1 LPAYVAGN
9 HEIGIRC
16 FSLPENGA
24 SVNKD
29 VVRRVLASDYRP
41 APVGSG
47 PLWLTFLGHTKDSLW
62 CVDRFRCKSILLR
75 SHWILVIMDPFTHRT
90 ICFGVHTGNVNGTAL
105 CRMFNTAVAAEGIP
119 TYLSSDNDPLFPY
132 DRWEANLRI
141 LEIEEIKSHPM
152 ENDFRTR
159 ARKDS
164 RAQRQEMVDRSHAL
178 PVARQCQLLDL
189 PRSTFCCQ
197 REGVSAEDLEL
208 MRLNDACHLQHP
220 YYGSRR
226 IRDWLEDHD
235 RVVNRK
241 RVQRLMRQLGMVAL
255 YPKRNT
261 SRRSQAHR
269 VYPYLL
275 RGLEVTR
282 PDPVRAADVTCVPMA
297 RGLLNV
303 VAIMHWHSRKVLSSQ
318 VSNTMDTGFCVQALQ
333 DALSRYAQ
341 PEILNTDQGSQ
352 FAREGFT
359 TLLRDQGI
367 QIGMDGKGR
376 WVDNVFVKRQW
387 RSLKYEDIYLKAYEA
402 VAEARRGI
410 GR

>member
-1 LPAYVAGN
+1 
-9 HEIGIRC
+9 
-16 FSLPENGA
+16 
-24 SVNKD
+24 
-29 VVRRVLASDYRP
+29 
-41 APVGSG
+41 
-47 PLWLTFLGHTKDSLW
+47 
-62 CVDRFRCKSILLR
+62 
-75 SHWILVIMDPFTHRT
+75 
-90 ICFGVHTGNVNGTAL
+90 
-105 CRMFNTAVAAEGIP
+105 
-119 TYLSSDNDPLFPY
+119 
-132 DRWEANLRI
+132 
-141 LEIEEIKSHPM
+141 
-152 ENDFRTR
+152 
-159 ARKDS
+159 
-164 RAQRQEMVDRSHAL
+164 
-178 PVARQCQLLDL
+178 
-189 PRSTFCCQ
+189 
-197 REGVSAEDLEL
+197 

-387 RSLKYEDIYLKAYEA
+387 RSLKYEDIYLKAYEV

-410 GR
+410 GRYFHFYNNQWTHQVRCAMAVRRRRHWRAAGESGSKRASPESGLPVASSEPVTAKLHCNILQVGYDA